1 MQQSYLQA
9 TIGFDFAEYA
19 KYRKYSI
26 QTDALWLSRF
36 IIFMKKRALNV
47 FSGKKINFDFEV
59 DRTAL
64 VYEQSCGAWLNGE
77 YYIITGAS
85 KETESILRK
94 VKVIHYVSV
103 KKAL

>member
-1 MQQSYLQA
+1 MTFKVYP
-9 TIGFDFAEYA
+9 FYE
-19 KYRKYSI
+19 
-26 QTDALWLSRF
+26 
-36 IIFMKKRALNV
+36 KRALNV

-77 YYIITGAS
+77 YFIITGAS
-85 KETESILRK
+85 KETGSILRK

-103 KKAL
+103 K

>member
-1 MQQSYLQA
+1 MQESYLQA
-9 TIGFDFAEYA
+9 AIGFDFAEYA

-36 IIFMKKRALNV
+36 ILFMKKGLWMF